1 MSRRTAIIIAA
12 AAIAASVAAVYAAFD
27 PMQAQWM
34 PKCPVY
40 ALTGWKCPGCGSQRM
55 LHALM
60 SGDVGGAFHSNPCLL
75 TPALLPA
82 LTFLLCM
89 LPVIALLLL
98 AEIWRRSR
106 PKLYARLFSP
116 AVIAVMFTAII
127 LWTVVRNIFGL

>member
-55 LHALM
+55 LHALL
-60 SGDVGGAFHSNPCLL
+60 SGEAGEAFHCNP
-75 TPALLPA
+75 
-82 LTFLLCM
+82 FLLCM
-89 LPVIALLLL
+89 IPVIAVLLL
-98 AEIWRRSR
+98 AEVWRRSR
-106 PKLYARLFSP
+106 PKLYARLYSP
-116 AVIAVMFTAII
+116 AGIAVILTSII